1 MGQTFSVRR
10 MRQDDIPAAA
20 AIEAAVPDGW
30 SARAI
35 SEYAAMDASRCFVAA
50 SGQGVCGFAAF
61 TCVAG
66 EANLD
71 ALSVA
76 AHTRR
81 CGAARALLGAAFRA
95 LREEGAACIFLEV
108 RTQNAPARALYTS
121 LLGLHKPASEKG
133 FTKTRRTMRF

>member
-81 CGAARALLGAAFRA
+81 CGAAAPCWAPPSAPCVKKARRAYFWRCAHRTRPRALCI
-95 LREEGAACIFLEV
+95 LR
-108 RTQNAPARALYTS
+108 
-121 LLGLHKPASEKG
+121 LGLHKPASEKG